1 MVRQQTPEDPV
12 APNGTCRVVFEFF
25 PTMHQPEA
33 LMEMIWAD
41 ALEQLGVPVTQLGLS
56 HLVYVDTGLCSLQP

>member
-1 MVRQQTPEDPV
+1 
-12 APNGTCRVVFEFF
+12 
-25 PTMHQPEA
+25 
-33 LMEMIWAD
+33 MEMIWAD